1 MEFLK
6 KVTKLREFMIFIIVL
21 AVFVIMSFASP
32 YFLSTANLLALL
44 LSLSLTA
51 IIAVGMTNLMVSG
64 GFDMSVGS
72 IVAFTGAAV
81 ALLMQNGIPVYLAV
95 LFGLIIGAL
104 IGLFN
109 GVIVA
114 KIGINPFVTT
124 LASLS
129 LFRGLTLIITQ
140 GQNISG
146 LSEAFMKIGQKDFL
160 GIQAPIWYAVLLV
173 IIGDILLRKSRF
185 FRQNY
190 YIGGNEK
197 AARLSCI
204 PVDKMKIL
212 GYVMTGLLAGF
223 AGIVMTARLSTAS
236 VTAGTG
242 LELQVITAVIIGG
255 ASLQGGEGTVVG
267 AFLGCLLMGLITNA
281 LNLLNIDVYWQ
292 TFVTGATLLIAVL
305 IDRMGKVR
313 KMKKVNKKKGGTLS
327 CPIPAS
333 NE

>member
-1 MEFLK
+1 MEFIK

-32 YFLSTANLLALL
+32 YFLSAANLLALL

-109 GVIVA
+109 GIIVA

-204 PVDKMKIL
+204 SVDKMKIL

-242 LELQVITAVIIGG
+242 MELQVITAVIIGG

-281 LNLLNIDVYWQ
+281 LNLLNVDVYWQ
-292 TFVTGATLLIAVL
+292 TFVTGATLLTAVL

-313 KMKKVNKKKGGTLS
+313 KMKKVSKKKGGTPS
-327 CPIPAS
+327 CPIPVS

>member
-1 MEFLK
+1 MEFIK
-6 KVTKLREFMIFIIVL
+6 KITKVREFMIFVIVL
-21 AVFVIMSFASP
+21 GVCVGMTFASP

-44 LSLSLTA
+44 LSFSLIA
-51 IIAVGMTNLMVSG
+51 IMAVGMTNLMVSG

-72 IVAFTGAAV
+72 VLAFTGAAV
-81 ALLMQNGIPVYLAV
+81 ATLMHKGVPSILAV
-95 LFGLIIGAL
+95 LIGLAIGAM

-109 GVIVA
+109 GFIVA

-129 LFRGLTLIITQ
+129 LFRGLTLIITK
-140 GQNISG
+140 GQNISH
-146 LSEAFMKIGQKDFL
+146 LSNSFTALGQKDFL
-160 GIQAPIWYAVLLV
+160 GIQMPIWYAIILV
-173 IIGDILLRKSRF
+173 IIGDIVLRKSRF

-197 AARLSCI
+197 AARLSGI
-204 PVDKMKIL
+204 SVDKIKVL
-212 GYVMTGLLAGF
+212 NYVLTGLLAGA

-242 LELQVITAVIIGG
+242 MELQVITAVIIGG

-281 LNLLNIDVYWQ
+281 LNLLGVDVYWQ
-292 TFVTGATLLIAVL
+292 TFVTGGTLLVAVL

-313 KMKKVNKKKGGTLS
+313 KENRKNSKKGGGSS
-327 CPIPAS
+327 CPTPAMK
-333 NE
+333 E